1 MMILPLLLLIWI
13 ANGAPVL
20 AHALFGTRFAHPVD
34 GGARFLDGRPFFG
47 TAKTVRGVAAAV
59 ILTTL
64 AALCLGLSP
73 GLGALVGSAAVAGD
87 LLTSF
92 IKRRMGLPPSSRAR
106 GLDHVGESLLPALLA
121 APRLHL
127 EAGDIALVV
136 GMFVALAVGLSP
148 ILCRMRMRETPY

>member
-1 MMILPLLLLIWI
+1 MTSLQLLMLIWI

-47 TAKTVRGVAAAV
+47 TTKTVRGVIAAV
-59 ILTTL
+59 FSTTL
-64 AALCLGLSP
+64 SALSLGLSP
-73 GLGALVGSAAVAGD
+73 GLGALVGITAVAGD

-106 GLDHVGESLLPALLA
+106 GLDQLPESLLPALVA
-121 APRLHL
+121 APRLGL
-127 EAGDIALVV
+127 AVADIAVVV
-136 GMFVALAVGLSP
+136 GMFVVLAVGLSP
-148 ILCRMRMRETPY
+148 VLCRIRMRETPY